1 MARSFPVMLRN
12 VEARKRCRPFIALW
26 DYSRADK
33 KFTVI
38 LRIFVKTRKC
48 TQQSMLIL
56 IKSCIKTDV
65 YSSLRII
72 LHHNLIIS

>member
-1 MARSFPVMLRN
+1 MARSYPVMLRN

-26 DYSRADK
+26 DYSRVDK

-48 TQQSMLIL
+48 TQQSTLIL
-56 IKSCIKTDV
+56 IKSSIKADI
-65 YSSLRII
+65 YSFA
-72 LHHNLIIS
+72 